1 MKRSTIVVMSALGA
15 VVVVAVAFIA
25 FLSATL

>member
-15 VVVVAVAFIA
+15 ILVVSVAFVLFIA
-25 FLSATL
+25 ATL